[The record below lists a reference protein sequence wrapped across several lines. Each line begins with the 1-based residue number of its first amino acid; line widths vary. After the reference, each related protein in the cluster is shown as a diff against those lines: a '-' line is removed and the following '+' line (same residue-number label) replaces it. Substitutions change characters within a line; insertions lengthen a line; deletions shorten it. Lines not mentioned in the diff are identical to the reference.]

1 MLSEKKL
8 QYQGR
13 TTIIAVGGAKSIK
26 WDMNPPITCYFI
38 MALLVLFQLRVG
50 VNIHQWVLCI
60 VLTDQSWSWK
70 QIIQAGDVI
79 KIYHVLKLLPAQ
91 TSGVPPPWNCLIM
104 TTRQATNLYSK
115 IHSPYYLDIVS
126 FLLILHFLLPP
137 PRKNLNHPQKDNVH
151 VSVLQ
156 VLITWP
162 VVWGVTWGGPPL
174 GIPISYICI

>member
-1 MLSEKKL
+1 MLGYNQNRRLWNKMLSEKKL

-79 KIYHVLKLLPAQ
+79 KIYHVLKLLPVKI
-91 TSGVPPPWNCLIM
+91 SGVPPPWNCLIM
-104 TTRQATNLYSK
+104 TTRQYSRLAQV
-115 IHSPYYLDIVS
+115 IHTVINRGS
-126 FLLILHFLLPP
+126 
-137 PRKNLNHPQKDNVH
+137 KAKK
-151 VSVLQ
+151 
-156 VLITWP
+156 
-162 VVWGVTWGGPPL
+162 
-174 GIPISYICI
+174 GIKREGEF